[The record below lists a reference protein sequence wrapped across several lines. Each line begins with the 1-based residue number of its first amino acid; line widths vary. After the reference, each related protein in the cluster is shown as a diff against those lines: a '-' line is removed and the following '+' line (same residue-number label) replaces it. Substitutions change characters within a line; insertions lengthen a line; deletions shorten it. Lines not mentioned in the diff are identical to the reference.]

1 MENQE
6 PEWDVVDSYTDAEA
20 LEDGFLV
27 AIDRI
32 PVNRATRAVFDH
44 FTTPMDGSTGVSAVT
59 DVTRLMQAV
68 ESMLKLEPDGHGW
81 RTGTFEGEKLWLI
94 PNEVRGLTLMFP
106 SDY

>member
-6 PEWDVVDSYTDAEA
+6 PEEIYSYTDAEA

-27 AIDRI
+27 AIDRT

-44 FTTPMDGSTGVSAVT
+44 FTAPMDGSAGVSAVT

-68 ESMLKLEPDGHGW
+68 ESMLKIEPDGDGW
-81 RTGTFEGEKLWLI
+81 RTGEFEGSSC
-94 PNEVRGLTLMFP
+94 GSFP
-106 SDY
+106 TKSEGSP

>member
-1 MENQE
+1 MENKE
-6 PEWDVVDSYTDAEA
+6 PEWELIDSYTDAEA

-32 PVNRATRAVFDH
+32 PVNRVTRAVFDH
-44 FTTPMDGSTGVSAVT
+44 FTTPMDDSAGVSAVT

-68 ESMLKLEPDGHGW
+68 EAMLKLEADGNGL
-81 RTGTFEGEKLWLI
+81 RTGTFEGKKLWLI

-106 SDY
+106 EDY